1 MPETENLLNT
11 GQIPPGPNLFDGLP
25 NTSRNGVKLIAR
37 SIHDVVIAIAGVYFP
52 LRSLTYTKAIT
63 VDEEDGSGSHLPWSL
78 TVKNMRFSGTFEY
91 GSFLMN
97 GESAMTPE
105 DINYLTTLLENQ
117 PDEGQPNYFHI
128 IIQPRKSFG
137 ELNYTEGSAR
147 IVGGDL
153 QSPTQDQLPFIE
165 ALMYCRVTEHARRYQ
180 ENNTIVNSYNFKFL
194 RRIPK

>member
-128 IIQPRKSFG
+128 IIQPRKLWG
-137 ELNYTEGSAR
+137 IKLY
-147 IVGGDL
+147 GGG
-153 QSPTQDQLPFIE
+153 QLPFIE

-194 RRIPK
+194 RRKPK

>member
-63 VDEEDGSGSHLPWSL
+63 VDEEEGSGSHLPWSL

-117 PDEGQPNYFHI
+117 ADEGQPNYFHI
-128 IIQPRKSFG
+128 VIHPRKYGGLSEPIG
-137 ELNYTEGSAR
+137 
-147 IVGGDL
+147 GGDL
-153 QSPTQDQLPFIE
+153 QSPTTDIMGQLPFIE